1 MNQSEHSHRQRSTI
15 WPKGDSVQMP
25 APRCCRTAML
35 YLSRPASKDAAIS
48 DASEVAMAA
57 DAGRVG
63 PRLAEE
69 HGSSKQAGRSV
80 CRVHHTATKRP
91 SLPSFRPSVAPA
103 ARWSPRSANA
113 GPAGAAPPAAC
124 RFPLLAGLLSSLPE
138 GEPAAVRNFRQAGS
152 LLLAPLSFW
161 GLGRPALAIA
171 IEEEVMQWA
180 RGWR

>member
-80 CRVHHTATKRP
+80 HHTATKRP
-91 SLPSFRPSVAPA
+91 PLPSFRPCVAPA

-124 RFPLLAGLLSSLPE
+124 RCRSPMPLSCRPLPAVF
-138 GEPAAVRNFRQAGS
+138 GTSPWGAAVLNFRHACCSPFGS
-152 LLLAPLSFW
+152 
-161 GLGRPALAIA
+161 
-171 IEEEVMQWA
+171 EEVMPWA